1 MQLRQLLPPSY
12 EAGELGRQVVT
23 WPLGQTR
30 RSRVGHALQ
39 RLEIDHQLLRAL
51 VTVVRLFLEAL
62 LDDPLQFG
70 WDVAVLPGDSL
81 RLVVPDHVDGMEV
94 CRSVE
99 RPPSGRHLIQHDA

>member
-1 MQLRQLLPPSY
+1 MQLRELFPPAN

-23 WPLGQTR
+23 PPVRQTPG
-30 RSRVGHALQ
+30 SCVPHALQ
-39 RLEIDHQLLRAL
+39 GLKIEHQFLRAL
-51 VTVVRLFLEAL
+51 VAVARLFLEAL

>member
-1 MQLRQLLPPSY
+1 MQLRELFPPAN

-94 CRSVE
+94 RRSVE
-99 RPPSGRHLIQHDA
+99 RPPSGRQLIQHDA